1 MAGLSGVSKSDMFLT
16 VLHDIALLLFF
27 VHWATAKNPRDDF
40 CRRFSHQTTVI
51 DDKLYIDGGW
61 VNFQGFQED
70 HINASNTWLGYH
82 DLDKLVDEWPDLII
96 DLNKN
101 DSIPVVSGGVLWGDD
116 VNKRFY
122 LYGGEWNVGYAQE
135 FYHILSYDILY
146 DTWDDFGLPRIN
158 PPPKIASFGA
168 GVGVSQT
175 GMGYYYGGW
184 ISNSSMSGW
193 TQPRTMSSNLY
204 TYAYDSEKF
213 AQGASPDDKPRAEG
227 AMVWIPAGD
236 PLGLL
241 IYMGGVV
248 SPDGNGTEAPQPF
261 DEIFVF
267 DATGNSWSTQ
277 TATGEIPQNRRQFCI
292 DVAWAPDKSSFNI
305 YLWGGLSVPPPAV
318 NTTSYN
324 DIYILTLPSFIWVKA
339 FPDHHGN
346 ATLPPEYGHYSAS
359 CNMVKSMSQLMV
371 IGGTYTD
378 TDNCDLAYDIWAQH
392 NFWTGTFN
400 NQGNNETYWAQYDS
414 SVTSNVVPVDVY
426 SVVGGDKNG
435 NAKLKK
441 PKAGF
446 DSASRPIL
454 EELMGRR
461 PSISQRTPTRSITVP
476 TNLSTP
482 SPSPSSGLST
492 GAIVGI
498 AIGGAIGLALILLAW
513 FCIGRRVVRRRE
525 ERRRSEMRQYSI
537 VSSTAGVPGMASP
550 HTFMG
555 MPIGAGSPELATPPP
570 PSELPTQQDSN
581 MGMGIVI
588 VSELPQPQ
596 NRMDHKGAV
605 SPVHMAPSQGHSPAP
620 APSLTPEAH
629 TL

>member
-1 MAGLSGVSKSDMFLT
+1 MTPLT
-16 VLHDIALLLFF
+16 EHSLLLLSFPW
-27 VHWATAKNPRDDF
+27 VTAKNPRDDF
-40 CRRFSHQTTVI
+40 CRRFAHQTTVI

-70 HINASNTWLGYH
+70 HINSSNTWLGYH
-82 DLDKLVDEWPDLII
+82 DLNKLVNEWPDLII

-101 DSIPVVSGGVLWGDD
+101 DRQDILTMSCSIPVVSGGVLWGDD

-122 LYGGEWNVGYAQE
+122 LYGGDWNVGYAQD
-135 FYHILSYDILY
+135 FYHLLSYDILY
-146 DTWDDFGLPRIN
+146 DKWDDFGPPHIN
-158 PPPKIASFGA
+158 PPPKIASYGA

-184 ISNSSMSGW
+184 ISNTSMSGW
-193 TQPRTMSSNLY
+193 TQPQKMSSNLY
-204 TYAYDSEKF
+204 TYAYDTEKF
-213 AQGASPDDKPRAEG
+213 TQGASPDEKPRAEG

-241 IYMGGVV
+241 VYMGGIV

-267 DATGNSWSTQ
+267 DATGNSWSVQ
-277 TATGEIPQNRRQFCI
+277 TATGEIPQNRRRFCI

-318 NTTSYN
+318 NTTSFN

-359 CNMVKSMSQLMV
+359 CNIVKSMSQLLV

-378 TDNCDLAYDIWAQH
+378 TDNCDLAYDIWALH
-392 NFWTGTFN
+392 NFWTGTLD

-414 SVTSNVVPVDVY
+414 NVTSNVVPVDVY
-426 SVVGGDKNG
+426 SVVGGDKHG
-435 NAKLKK
+435 GAKLKK

-446 DSASRPIL
+446 DSENKPLL
-454 EELMGRR
+454 EELLGRR
-461 PSISQRTPTRSITVP
+461 PSIPKRSPTRSITVP
-476 TNLSTP
+476 TKSSTP
-482 SPSPSSGLST
+482 SPSPSASPGSGLST

-498 AIGGAIGLALILLAW
+498 AVGGAIGLALLLLVW

-525 ERRRSEMRQYSI
+525 ERRRCEMRQSSYSI
-537 VSSTAGVPGMASP
+537 VSSTAGVPIMVSPQAS
-550 HTFMG
+550 MG
-555 MPIGAGSPELATPPP
+555 MGMGPGSPELETPPPPP
-570 PSELPTQQDSN
+570 PSELPAQQDGN
-581 MGMGIVI
+581 MGMGMGVVI
-588 VSELPQPQ
+588 VNELPQRRI
-596 NRMDHKGAV
+596 NNKSA
-605 SPVHMAPSQGHSPAP
+605 
-620 APSLTPEAH
+620 
-629 TL
+629 